1 VSAPKTVFPRAAGSG
16 IALFPTSLNFGTQ
29 TVATTT
35 PPQFAYVTNIGTA
48 ALAVANVTVSGDFS
62 GVNNC
67 GSTLAIGANCAVAIS
82 FTPTVAGSRTGTLS
96 IVDDASGSPHT
107 LSLTGTGQA
116 APTSTTGTP
125 AGSYT
130 VGVSGTVG
138 TLVHFT
144 SVILT
149 VQ

>member
-1 VSAPKTVFPRAAGSG
+1 VS
-16 IALFPTSLNFGTQ
+16 
-29 TVATTT
+29 TTT
-35 PPQFAYVTNIGTA
+35 PPQFAYLTNIGTGPLAILSIA
-48 ALAVANVTVSGDFS
+48 ASGDFS

-67 GSTLAIGANCAVAIS
+67 GSTLAVGGSCAVAVS
-82 FTPTVAGSRTGTLS
+82 FTPNATGSRTGTLA

-107 LSLTGTGQA
+107 VSLVGSGQA

-125 AGSYT
+125 AGGYT